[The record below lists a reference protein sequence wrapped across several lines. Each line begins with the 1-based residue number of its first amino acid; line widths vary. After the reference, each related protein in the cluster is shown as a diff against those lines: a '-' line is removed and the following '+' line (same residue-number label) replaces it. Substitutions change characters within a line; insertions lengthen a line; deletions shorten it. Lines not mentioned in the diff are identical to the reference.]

1 MFRGLSKIIQQSRY
15 AATSNLMKSGLTAV
29 PRANLNQVQ
38 NMLEENLKYDAQ
50 KFNDEV
56 AVLQK
61 TDRIYKPT
69 YSIEFNREGEVLVY
83 SCDPFKHST
92 IYFKYPYVFYE
103 ATIPLSI
110 WAFIYN
116 VTRIGMEYEMIMGII
131 ITI

>member
-1 MFRGLSKIIQQSRY
+1 M
-15 AATSNLMKSGLTAV
+15 
-29 PRANLNQVQ
+29 
-38 NMLEENLKYDAQ
+38 
-50 KFNDEV
+50 
-56 AVLQK
+56 LQK